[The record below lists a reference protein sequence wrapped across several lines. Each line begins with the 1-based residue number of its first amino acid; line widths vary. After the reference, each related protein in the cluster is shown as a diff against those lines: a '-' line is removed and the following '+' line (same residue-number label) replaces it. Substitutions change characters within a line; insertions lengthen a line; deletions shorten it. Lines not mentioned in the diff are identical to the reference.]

1 MRFSW
6 ARIALMAVV
15 ASVVVAPVSARAQQ
29 SSDSIRVDINLKDA
43 DMMAATNILFQRTG
57 IQFVVEP
64 SSKPYNK
71 ITLKLQGA
79 TAEEAVGYICQ
90 AAGAYFRRD
99 ENGVYIISQ
108 TKPVVEP
115 PAVAASTKAPL
126 IVKKLRVL
134 KGDAREVY
142 ERIAFSYI
150 AEPGRG
156 LQELK
161 KFVDLA
167 SPTGRSYGAP
177 ALNVLANGMAQQ
189 TFSPVNAPASNP
201 AAPLTGVEAGNQVRL
216 PGESAPQIG
225 GGGLGGGGRGGGGFG
240 GGQGG
245 GNGGLGGGGGFGGG
259 GQGGGGGVTLQG
271 GQGLVGSS
279 IDYIT
284 YDPVDNSFI
293 VRGTEEDINQLMT
306 YIQMF
311 DVAPRQVQIKVEFI
325 TTTEAVERSLG
336 TEFLYQRGSVLAG
349 TRPGAFVRTG
359 DPVFLNYATGN
370 ITARLR
376 ASLTETGGKVVSA
389 PIIRTLNNQPA
400 LISSQVQ
407 TTIFINQTTISNG
420 VVITTSNPQPLTAS
434 TFLAVAPRINDDNTI
449 TVFLSPQ
456 IQSFVGVS
464 RGPNGEE
471 IPNIV
476 GQQISVVAR
485 VRNGETIVL
494 GGLNNKNEDNS
505 VNRVPVLSDLPIIGQ
520 FFRATRKSKTNQ
532 ELLIFVTPTIVDED
546 TTAGAGGP

>member
-6 ARIALMAVV
+6 ARIALTAVV
-15 ASVVVAPVSARAQQ
+15 ASVVLAPVSAFAQQ
-29 SSDSIRVDINLKDA
+29 SSDVRVDLNLRDA

-71 ITLKLQGA
+71 ITLKLQGS
-79 TAEEAVGYICQ
+79 TPEEAVSYICQ

-108 TKPVVEP
+108 TKPVVEAP
-115 PAVAASTKAPL
+115 PMAASSKTPL

-161 KFVDLA
+161 KFVDLNSTNSRNYA
-167 SPTGRSYGAP
+167 AP
-177 ALNVLANGMAQQ
+177 AFNLMANGMAQQ
-189 TFSPVNAPASNP
+189 TYAPMSAPSQ
-201 AAPLTGVEAGNQVRL
+201 AAPLTGAESGNQVRL
-216 PGESAPQIG
+216 PGEAVNQIG
-225 GGGLGGGGRGGGGFG
+225 GGGRGGGNFGGQGGGGGGLGGGGFG

-245 GNGGLGGGGGFGGG
+245 GGLGG
-259 GQGGGGGVTLQG
+259 GQGGGGVQLQG

-311 DVAPRQVQIKVEFI
+311 DIAPRQVQIKVEFI

-389 PIIRTLNNQPA
+389 PILRTLNNQPA
-400 LISSQVQ
+400 LIQSQVQ

-471 IPNIV
+471 IPNLV
-476 GQQISVVAR
+476 GQAISVVAR

-505 VNRVPVLSDLPIIGQ
+505 VNRVPILSDLPIIGQ
-520 FFRATRKSKTNQ
+520 FFRATRKSRTNQ

-546 TTAGAGGP
+546 TTAGLGGP